1 MYNNKIVVYTSG
13 TFDMFHSNHLK
24 MIEYARGLGDTLI
37 VGVST
42 DELVASYKNLP
53 IIPFEERIAIIKA
66 LKYPDIVI
74 PQRSLDHTEI
84 VKKLNI
90 DVFVVGDDWV
100 GKYDYLK
107 ELGVTVFYFPRG
119 EGASTTSI
127 KKTILER
134 YEGTIRQID
143 HQPNPDVIK
152 YDSEERNYAIGPG
165 GTSGMGLG
173 VAKMLLGKGYYV
185 FATYVGPDF
194 EEKMDN
200 FEAHKVDQTNRNEV
214 YRFIEYVKS
223 NTDHL
228 DCIVCN
234 AGMTIR
240 RSFTEM
246 RDEEWDAMME
256 VAVNSHY
263 IMLRGFFP
271 MIPQGSRILFTG
283 SQMGLDPHAT
293 VLAYGVTKAAV
304 HALCKNLVKEFEG
317 TGTTVNAIVPGFV
330 DTPWQ
335 AAKPEE
341 IKQNIYKKTAIHRFA
356 SVDEIVDAFRFC
368 IDNPFVNGSLIEV
381 NGGYCYK

>member
-1 MYNNKIVVYTSG
+1 MKTAVVT
-13 TFDMFHSNHLK
+13 
-24 MIEYARGLGDTLI
+24 
-37 VGVST
+37 
-42 DELVASYKNLP
+42 
-53 IIPFEERIAIIKA
+53 
-66 LKYPDIVI
+66 
-74 PQRSLDHTEI
+74 
-84 VKKLNI
+84 
-90 DVFVVGDDWV
+90 
-100 GKYDYLK
+100 
-107 ELGVTVFYFPRG
+107 
-119 EGASTTSI
+119 
-127 KKTILER
+127 
-134 YEGTIRQID
+134 
-143 HQPNPDVIK
+143 
-152 YDSEERNYAIGPG
+152 G

-173 VAKMLLGKGYYV
+173 VAKMLIEKGYYV

-194 EEKMDN
+194 EDKMAN
-200 FEAHKVDQTNRNEV
+200 FEACKIDQTCRDEV
-214 YRFIEYVKS
+214 YRFVDYVKS
-223 NTDHL
+223 RTDHL

-246 RDEEWDAMME
+246 KDDEWDAMME

-263 IMLRGFFP
+263 IMLREFFP
-271 MIPQGSRILFTG
+271 MIPKGSRILFTG
-283 SQMGLDPHAT
+283 SQMGIDPHAT

-335 AAKPEE
+335 AAKPDE